1 MPSMLEDRDVRWRMR
16 ALVRGQLPFLLAV
29 LYLVVALAVAAP
41 HLLGAPWV
49 DVGFGIIIVAT
60 IAGVAIPWERLAA
73 CWLAVVPILDIVAV
87 GFLRADLIATFGW
100 VGGLALLPILWLA
113 YGFAWYAIFGAVIG
127 AVFITLL
134 PYLLDQAPPGTAQ
147 EWFNVLGLPMLSVGI
162 GVVAMLASQRLRRS
176 ARATREAL
184 QASRDGEILLADVL
198 NTVNAAVVHFD
209 ADGRLVAA
217 NGHAARIASLA
228 GIDLAAPPYL
238 ANAVFDA
245 DRVTPVPPEQQIV
258 PRALRGEELDD
269 GISWIGPPGQ
279 QMAVVASARRV
290 RRDNGELLG
299 TVFIAY
305 DVTDIAHAAELRE
318 QFLETV
324 SHELRTPMTGI
335 LGFLD
340 LLEEETPSDADKQR
354 EYLAVV
360 RRRSADLMDRV
371 REMLAPNLDATELY
385 QWALEGREIAR
396 QSFRSWEAAAEY
408 FRVSSDLL
416 TALLPLAY
424 LESWAGHGRQL
435 AAASPSLSIAYF
447 RASPEVLS
455 RLAPDQLGTWVS
467 QGQRL
472 YQGTWKSSIL
482 SAHFFDASS
491 ALLGHMAL
499 EDLELFADFLE
510 TLSRRSHE
518 LAEECLATCEAVF
531 ATVAREDLRPL
542 LSLIQKT
549 TDTHWQY
556 AKESLQTGAVAL
568 TRVEPRHRGRFLK
581 CAEELVS
588 QGGKRHHHFLTDG
601 SWALSRLDPA
611 LHGLVL
617 ELFDGL
623 RAISF
628 SGGMEFMKSVPAV
641 LARVNREALMRWYL
655 AGARALAENEAAGI
669 SYFKLES
676 GRGEALLQALSARV
690 ELERVLPILR
700 MYSRALTGEDVQVGV
715 LLVKPRGA
723 RFHVLLADV
732 DGHVLPH
739 VEPFEHDPRLDA
751 RTTAEFHQ
759 AKLAWQLLCD
769 VRHEARRGV
778 LIGLRRVVLLEPH
791 DAREEPAPLVVVEEA
806 RGQPLGAGAQAHED
820 LVGQLFDVVL
830 VLGALTDD
838 HVSPLLAHAASFR
851 HGTESRPGPGRYEN
865 ALRAPGWV
873 AGTDRCGSRPPGPRL
888 PECRWRRWYHRRR
901 RPRGRGRRANR
912 RS

>member
-162 GVVAMLASQRLRRS
+162 GFVAMLASQRLRRS

-217 NGHAARIASLA
+217 NGHAARLSALA
-228 GIDLAAPPYL
+228 GIDLAAPPYI
-238 ANAVFDA
+238 ASAVFDA
-245 DRVTPVPPEQQIV
+245 DRVTPVPPDRQIV

-340 LLEEETPSDADKQR
+340 LLEEETPPDADKQR

-360 RRRSADLMDRV
+360 RRRSADLMDRI
-371 REMLAPNLDATELY
+371 REMLA
-385 QWALEGREIAR
+385 
-396 QSFRSWEAAAEY
+396 AAESDAPLRLG
-408 FRVSSDLL
+408 RVDVAALVDRAVAVVEDAHPEAGRRI
-416 TALLPLAY
+416 TATAP
-424 LESWAGHGRQL
+424 Q
-435 AAASPSLSIAYF
+435 
-447 RASPEVLS
+447 EVLATVDGA
-455 RLAPDQLGTWVS
+455 RLSQAVRELLVNAVKFGDPGTPIAVELAVDGDHARIAVANTGPDILPEEQT
-467 QGQRL
+467 RL
-472 YQGTWKSSIL
+472 YDRFYRTPQ
-482 SAHFFDASS
+482 
-491 ALLGHMAL
+491 
-499 EDLELFADFLE
+499 
-510 TLSRRSHE
+510 
-518 LAEECLATCEAVF
+518 AT
-531 ATVAREDLRPL
+531 
-542 LSLIQKT
+542 S
-549 TDTHWQY
+549 
-556 AKESLQTGAVAL
+556 
-568 TRVEPRHRGRFLK
+568 
-581 CAEELVS
+581 
-588 QGGKRHHHFLTDG
+588 
-601 SWALSRLDPA
+601 
-611 LHGLVL
+611 
-617 ELFDGL
+617 
-623 RAISF
+623 RAIQGF
-628 SGGMEFMKSVPAV
+628 GLGLTVVAATAHAHGGEVHVASG
-641 LARVNREALMRWYL
+641 
-655 AGARALAENEAAGI
+655 
-669 SYFKLES
+669 S
-676 GRGEALLQALSARV
+676 GRTV
-690 ELERVLPILR
+690 FTLEVPI
-700 MYSRALTGEDVQVGV
+700 A
-715 LLVKPRGA
+715 
-723 RFHVLLADV
+723 
-732 DGHVLPH
+732 
-739 VEPFEHDPRLDA
+739 
-751 RTTAEFHQ
+751 
-759 AKLAWQLLCD
+759 
-769 VRHEARRGV
+769 
-778 LIGLRRVVLLEPH
+778 
-791 DAREEPAPLVVVEEA
+791 PAP
-806 RGQPLGAGAQAHED
+806 PS
-820 LVGQLFDVVL
+820 
-830 VLGALTDD
+830 T
-838 HVSPLLAHAASFR
+838 
-851 HGTESRPGPGRYEN
+851 
-865 ALRAPGWV
+865 
-873 AGTDRCGSRPPGPRL
+873 
-888 PECRWRRWYHRRR
+888 
-901 RPRGRGRRANR
+901 
-912 RS
+912 

>member
-217 NGHAARIASLA
+217 NGHAARLSALA
-228 GIDLAAPPYL
+228 GIDLAAPPYI
-238 ANAVFDA
+238 ASAVFDA
-245 DRVTPVPPEQQIV
+245 DRVTPVPPDRQIV

-371 REMLAPNLDATELY
+371 REMLA
-385 QWALEGREIAR
+385 
-396 QSFRSWEAAAEY
+396 AAE
-408 FRVSSDLL
+408 SDAPLRL
-416 TALLPLAY
+416 GTVDVAALVDRAVAVVEDAHPEAGRRITATAP
-424 LESWAGHGRQL
+424 Q
-435 AAASPSLSIAYF
+435 
-447 RASPEVLS
+447 EVLATVDGA
-455 RLAPDQLGTWVS
+455 RLSQAVRELLVNAVKFGDPGTPIAVELAVDGDHARIAVANTGPDILPEEQT
-467 QGQRL
+467 RL
-472 YQGTWKSSIL
+472 Y
-482 SAHFFDASS
+482 D
-491 ALLGHMAL
+491 
-499 EDLELFADFLE
+499 
-510 TLSRRSHE
+510 
-518 LAEECLATCEAVF
+518 
-531 ATVAREDLRPL
+531 
-542 LSLIQKT
+542 
-549 TDTHWQY
+549 
-556 AKESLQTGAVAL
+556 
-568 TRVEPRHRGRFLK
+568 RFYRTPQ
-581 CAEELVS
+581 AMS
-588 QGGKRHHHFLTDG
+588 
-601 SWALSRLDPA
+601 
-611 LHGLVL
+611 
-617 ELFDGL
+617 
-623 RAISF
+623 RAIQGF
-628 SGGMEFMKSVPAV
+628 GLGLTVVAATAHAHGGEVHVASG
-641 LARVNREALMRWYL
+641 
-655 AGARALAENEAAGI
+655 
-669 SYFKLES
+669 S
-676 GRGEALLQALSARV
+676 GRTV
-690 ELERVLPILR
+690 FTLEVPI
-700 MYSRALTGEDVQVGV
+700 A
-715 LLVKPRGA
+715 
-723 RFHVLLADV
+723 
-732 DGHVLPH
+732 
-739 VEPFEHDPRLDA
+739 
-751 RTTAEFHQ
+751 
-759 AKLAWQLLCD
+759 
-769 VRHEARRGV
+769 
-778 LIGLRRVVLLEPH
+778 
-791 DAREEPAPLVVVEEA
+791 PAP
-806 RGQPLGAGAQAHED
+806 PS
-820 LVGQLFDVVL
+820 
-830 VLGALTDD
+830 T
-838 HVSPLLAHAASFR
+838 
-851 HGTESRPGPGRYEN
+851 
-865 ALRAPGWV
+865 
-873 AGTDRCGSRPPGPRL
+873 
-888 PECRWRRWYHRRR
+888 
-901 RPRGRGRRANR
+901 
-912 RS
+912 